1 MVPNIPFKTRLKM
14 LIGIA
19 KYLKLGFN
27 PNKDFFHIYPVEE
40 DFETAKE
47 EIPKPK
53 EEKIKALDF
62 LDQKGVFKITKAS
75 NLLCDAFQV
84 SRYTLYGYLEEAKN
98 LRKSEEK

>member
-1 MVPNIPFKTRLKM
+1 MMFM
-14 LIGIA
+14 S
-19 KYLKLGFN
+19 
-27 PNKDFFHIYPVEE
+27 
-40 DFETAKE
+40 
-47 EIPKPK
+47 K